1 MNKEKVKKISARAL
15 IYIVLI
21 VITIITLFPVVYTI
35 LGSFKGNLELLSE
48 GNHLIRIG

>member
-21 VITIITLFPVVYTI
+21 VITIIF
-35 LGSFKGNLELLSE
+35 FKNL
-48 GNHLIRIG
+48 